1 MTTSHTPPPLPLPA
15 PEGHTPAVAKTAPPI
30 EMPAA
35 LRPWQRWLTWLSPEQ
50 ILATGDL
57 LQRLQAALGAFRGP
71 QQRGEHEPN
80 GIDEL
85 RRRGPYHRLLLS
97 EWALADA
104 APDEFLRRASSGE
117 HLFLSP
123 RRETR
128 KADARIVAVFDAGP
142 AQLGA
147 PRLAQIALWILLAR
161 RAEEAGLS
169 FGWGTSAE
177 PGVLHAADS
186 PQALKDFLA
195 RRTLAHAGTKAA
207 DAWRTALAAD
217 RRAPGECW
225 RIGAATEAADAD
237 HASANDPRTFT
248 HRVDIRREWL
258 GALAVRIAGPGGRRD
273 VALPLPPT
281 GAAAKLLRGHF
292 AFEVVT
298 APDRDAGADRMS
310 LRQPPLI
317 GPGGQRIAV
326 PLLDENVALIY
337 TLPQREGQA
346 QTATRSMRWANG
358 RDLLCAALSQKH
370 FGGIIADPD
379 HLHFWQLD
387 GFRTRPRPPNEAF
400 QTPPGQAHWLPCVWL
415 NSGRKPHHLYVLD
428 HAGHLLRWRGNHGH
442 HVVESHESFDHDVI
456 AIARADAERLI
467 FLRCRPRTVELVLHH
482 RLTDDIGR
490 VLAHSPIARKPAR
503 AFLKG
508 QAIRNGWCGA
518 WCMPD
523 PGADTSKG
531 GSWSIFEIR
540 SDSGVSA
547 QRQVMVVAN
556 WRVCGLARM
565 PDRHEYGLVA
575 LSPDRSRIALI
586 APSGQETLY
595 AAGEPISTVSVG
607 SDCDVIA
614 LITERRRLVTL
625 SPGGQAPL
633 RWDSNG
639 EAIDAD

>member
-1 MTTSHTPPPLPLPA
+1 MTTPGATLLLPA
-15 PEGHTPAVAKTAPPI
+15 PEGHTPAIAKTSAPM

-35 LRPWQRWLTWLSPEQ
+35 LRPWRRWLEWLSPEQ

-104 APDEFLRRASSGE
+104 APDEFLRRVSSGE

-161 RAEEAGLS
+161 RAEEAGIE
-169 FGWGTSAE
+169 FRWGTTAE

-195 RRTLAHAGTKAA
+195 RRTLAHAGAEAA
-207 DAWRTALAAD
+207 EVWRSALAAD
-217 RRAPGECW
+217 RRALSECW
-225 RIGAATEAADAD
+225 RIGAAGQEAAAAV
-237 HASANDPRTFT
+237 HAAEKHAQAFT
-248 HRVDIRREWL
+248 HRIDIRREWL
-258 GALAVRIAGPGGRRD
+258 GALVVRFVGPGGQREI
-273 VALPLPPT
+273 ALPLPPS

-298 APDRDAGADRMS
+298 PPDRDAGADKMS

-337 TLPQREGQA
+337 TLPQRDGQA

-358 RDLLCAALSQKH
+358 RDLLCAVLGQKH
-370 FGGIIADPD
+370 FAGIIADPH
-379 HLHFWQLD
+379 HLHFWHLD
-387 GFRTRPRPPNEAF
+387 GFRTRPRPPNDEF

-428 HAGHLLRWRGNHGH
+428 HAGHLLRWRGDHGNRAA
-442 HVVESHESFDHDVI
+442 ESHERFDHEVL

-467 FLRCRPRTVELVLHH
+467 FLRCLPQTVELVLHH
-482 RLTDDIGR
+482 RLTEDSDQIVGR
-490 VLAHSPIARKPAR
+490 TSIARKPAR
-503 AFLKG
+503 AFIKG
-508 QAIRNGWCGA
+508 YSNRNGWRGA

-523 PGADTSKG
+523 PGADTAKG
-531 GSWSIFEIR
+531 GTWSIFESR
-540 SDSGVSA
+540 NDGGVSG
-547 QRQVMVVAN
+547 QRQVTVGAN

-575 LSPDRSRIALI
+575 LSPDRNRIALI

-625 SPGGQAPL
+625 SPGGQSPL
-633 RWDSNG
+633 RWDSDG
-639 EAIDAD
+639 EVLDAD

>member
-1 MTTSHTPPPLPLPA
+1 MTTPDTPLLLPA
-15 PEGHTPAVAKTAPPI
+15 PEGHVPAIAKTAAPI

-35 LRPWQRWLTWLSPEQ
+35 LRPWRRWLEWLSPEQ

-128 KADARIVAVFDAGP
+128 KADARIVAVFDTGP

-161 RAEEAGLS
+161 RAEEAGIS
-169 FGWGTSAE
+169 FGWGTTAE
-177 PGVLHAADS
+177 PGILHAADS

-195 RRTLAHAGTKAA
+195 RRTLAHAGAEAA
-207 DAWRTALAAD
+207 DGWRTALATD
-217 RRAPGECW
+217 RRALSECW
-225 RIGAATEAADAD
+225 RIGAADDAA
-237 HASANDPRTFT
+237 ANDAKAFT

-258 GALAVRIAGPGGRRD
+258 GALAVRFAGPGGQRE
-273 VALPLPPT
+273 VALPLPPP

-298 APDRDAGADRMS
+298 PPDRDAGADKMS

-317 GPGGQRIAV
+317 GPDGQRIAV

-337 TLPQREGQA
+337 TLPQRDGQA
-346 QTATRSMRWANG
+346 QTATRSMHWASG
-358 RDLLCAALSQKH
+358 RDLLCATLSQKH
-370 FGGIIADPD
+370 FAGIIADPD
-379 HLHFWQLD
+379 HLHFWQFE
-387 GFRTRPRPPNEAF
+387 GFRVRPRPPNDEF
-400 QTPPGQAHWLPCVWL
+400 QAPPGQAHWLPCIWL
-415 NSGRKPHHLYVLD
+415 NSGRKPHHIYVLD
-428 HAGHLLRWRGNHGH
+428 HAGHLLRWRGNHGN
-442 HVVESHESFDHDVI
+442 HVAESHEPFDHDVL
-456 AIARADAERLI
+456 AIARADPERLI
-467 FLRCRPRTVELVLHH
+467 YLRCRQQTVELVLHH
-482 RLTDDIGR
+482 RLTDDSGQ
-490 VLAHSPIARKPAR
+490 VVGHAPIARKPTR

-531 GSWSIFEIR
+531 GTWSIFEIR

-547 QRQVMVVAN
+547 QRQVTVGAN

-565 PDRHEYGLVA
+565 ADRHEYGLVA

-614 LITERRRLVTL
+614 LVTERRRLVTL
-625 SPGGQAPL
+625 SPGGQSPL
-633 RWDSNG
+633 RWDSDG
-639 EAIDAD
+639 EVLDAD